1 MKLSEKIQYLRK
13 EKGYTQE
20 QLAELCLVSR
30 QSITKWENDTSLPEL
45 EKILVLS
52 RIFEVTTDILLK
64 DELLINGV
72 KEVHCCG
79 RSAVNPHNVSIY
91 EGMLVKESVDDE
103 NILDLLNINKVEL
116 WKTNDKPR
124 YWTMLYFTSNA
135 VNLPE
140 KFAKVMIGQAGAEG
154 CWFVDFK
161 CDNTKYIVFRNVI
174 LKYTIGNAEEKEAV
188 CIKCREFGITDE
200 HMQWSE

>member
-1 MKLSEKIQYLRK
+1 MKLSEKIQCLRK

-20 QLAELCLVSR
+20 QLAELCSVSR
-30 QSITKWENDTSLPEL
+30 QSITKWESDISFPEL
-45 EKILVLS
+45 EKILVLG
-52 RIFEVTTDILLK
+52 RIFDVTTDVLLK
-64 DELLINGV
+64 DELSLHGV
-72 KEVHCCG
+72 KEVRCCG
-79 RSAVNPHNVSIY
+79 KSAVNPDNVSIY

-116 WKTNDKPR
+116 WKTNDKPK
-124 YWTMLYFTSNA
+124 YWTMLYFTSKTMD
-135 VNLPE
+135 LPE
-140 KFAKVMIGQAGAEG
+140 QFAKVMVGDAGTEG

-161 CDNTKYIVFRNVI
+161 CGNTKYIVFRKEV

-188 CIKCREFGITDE
+188 CQKCREFGITDE